1 MDKNI
6 SFGQALAHCA
16 GTSSYWW
23 GIIIV
28 LIVAAALVAGVILY
42 EKKKGVEVYPLVKII
57 GAFAIVVALAISIL
71 GRPANLAANTTQEQA
86 ARGVYIG
93 Y

>member
-6 SFGQALAHCA
+6 SFGQALHYCA

-23 GIIIV
+23 GIVIV
-28 LIVAAALVAGVILY
+28 LFIAAILVAAVIY
-42 EKKKGVEVYPLVKII
+42 YQNKKGVEVNPVAKVI
-57 GAFAIVVALAISIL
+57 GAFAIVVAIFIAVL
-71 GRPANLAANTTQEQA
+71 GRPANIAANTTQEQA

>member
-6 SFGQALAHCA
+6 SFGRALHYCA
-16 GTSSYWW
+16 STSSYWS

-28 LIVAAALVAGVILY
+28 LIVAAILVAGVIVY
-42 EKKKGVEVYPLVKII
+42 QNKKGVEVNPVAKVI
-57 GAFAIVVALAISIL
+57 GAFAVVVAIFIAVL
-71 GRPANLAANTTQEQA
+71 GRPANIAANTTQEQA

>member
-28 LIVAAALVAGVILY
+28 LIIAGILIGGVIFY
-42 EKKKGVEVYPLVKII
+42 EKKKGVEVSQLGKII
-57 GAFAIVVALAISIL
+57 GAFAIVVAIAIAVL
-71 GRPANLAANTTQEQA
+71 GRPVNVAANTTQEQA